1 MTPLGSWSSIPLVET
16 YVVRVQFRVR
26 IWVGIRITG
35 TRIDLHD
42 TLEVVL
48 IPDIGVEGAILKD

>member
-1 MTPLGSWSSIPLVET
+1 LVET